1 MDDTEKLRGNKTFSR
16 KKRVSLCLCQF
27 CRRLSYWGLGDRR
40 GYASSCWLIRCF
52 VCRLSF
58 MRRGH
63 GLRTSPLLPYPDKHY
78 ILFSKEGFTDNMKRL
93 AEEDGAVRLVS
104 FDEMA

>member
-1 MDDTEKLRGNKTFSR
+1 
-16 KKRVSLCLCQF
+16 
-27 CRRLSYWGLGDRR
+27 
-40 GYASSCWLIRCF
+40 
-52 VCRLSF
+52 

-104 FDEMA
+104 FDETA